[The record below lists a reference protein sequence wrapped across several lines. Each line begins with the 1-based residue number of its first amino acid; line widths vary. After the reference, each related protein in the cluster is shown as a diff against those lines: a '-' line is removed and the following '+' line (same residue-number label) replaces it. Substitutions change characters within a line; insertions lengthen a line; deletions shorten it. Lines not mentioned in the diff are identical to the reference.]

1 MEECPMR
8 KILFFTAAFCL
19 IAATAFGAST
29 IKIGLMAPLTGPWA
43 SEGQD
48 MKQIVELLA
57 EELNGQGGLLGKNVE
72 IISADDGGDPKT
84 AALAAQK
91 LVTQDVVGAIGTSGS
106 SITEASQNI
115 YDESKVIQI
124 ANGSTAVRLT
134 AKGLNYFFRT
144 SPRDD
149 EQGRVGVQALEK
161 FGYKN
166 VAILHDNTTY
176 AKGLAEEAK
185 ALLEKKN
192 VNIVFYDAL
201 TPGERDYTAILT
213 KLKSARPDG
222 VFFTG
227 YYPECGLL
235 LRQKKEMNWNVPF
248 LGGDANNNPDLIKIA
263 GTEAAEGFY
272 FLSPPVPQDLPSK
285 EASDFLKAYK
295 KKYGTTPGSI
305 WAVLSGDGF
314 RVLAAAIK
322 ATGSTDSDKVADYLH
337 NKLKNYPG
345 LTGTIS
351 FDDKGD
357 RVGEVYRVYRV
368 NAKGEFIL
376 QP

>member
-1 MEECPMR
+1 MK
-8 KILFFTAAFCL
+8 KILFLTVAFCL
-19 IAATAFGAST
+19 IAATAFGANT

-57 EELNGQGGLLGKNVE
+57 VELNAQGGLLGKKVE

-91 LVTQDVVGAIGTSGS
+91 LVTQDVVGAIGTYGS

-134 AKGLNYFFRT
+134 AKGLKYFFRT

-149 EQGRVGVQALEK
+149 EQGRVGVQALQK
-161 FGYKN
+161 LGYKN

-185 ALLEKKN
+185 ALLQQKGVK
-192 VNIVFYDAL
+192 IVFYDAL
-201 TPGERDYTAILT
+201 TPGERDYTATLT

-263 GTEAAEGFY
+263 GKDAAEGFH

-285 EASDFLKAYK
+285 EASDFLRAYK
-295 KKYGTTPGSI
+295 KKYGSTPGSI

-314 RVLAAAIK
+314 RVLTAAIK
-322 ATGSTDSDKVADYLH
+322 ATGSTDSDKVAEYLH
-337 NKLKNYPG
+337 NKLRNYPG

-368 NAKGEFIL
+368 DAKGQFIL